1 MIVAVC
7 VWSEAVAIA
16 PCRYPAESRRP
27 ATRCARSEVS
37 VPFRTATVTV
47 DGLDEAA
54 LPLEWPVAGALVA
67 AAEPL
72 DGDLLPPLEEVTIT
86 SAAITPTTTSAL
98 ISNTKARGVLAPR
111 GVAWR
116 GGPRGGR
123 PPAVAADGLL
133 GGRGGICVD

>member
-1 MIVAVC
+1 M
-7 VWSEAVAIA
+7 
-16 PCRYPAESRRP
+16 
-27 ATRCARSEVS
+27 S

-54 LPLEWPVAGALVA
+54 LPLEWPVAGALVV

-86 SAAITPTTTSAL
+86 SAAITPTTTSAP

-111 GVAWR
+111 EGAWR

-123 PPAVAADGLL
+123 PPAVAAVGLL
-133 GGRGGICVD
+133 WGRGGICVA